1 MTQRML
7 LRSIAALLTIIS
19 LAWMVIWLRSDQ
31 SRTITAQFEDSAGL
45 YEGNAVSMLGVR
57 IGTVRKITAMDDY
70 VEVVLTLERNI
81 DLPADVQAVTVA
93 TSVLT
98 DRHIE
103 LTPPYRGGPKLK
115 DGDVVGLGRTR
126 TPVEFDR
133 TVAMVDKLSR
143 SLQGEG
149 NGEGPLARLIA
160 IGSQVSSNNSTQ
172 IRDTLGELSKALRLG
187 SDNGAGSKENIQG
200 IVSNVA
206 ALTES
211 ASENDTVI
219 RKFGANMRQLSE
231 ILAEE
236 RLGEGSTGKQINGI
250 LNDATHLLEQN
261 RQNLTTTASDARVVT
276 TAIAEYRRELAE
288 TLDLAPLTADN
299 VYNAIDDEAGSLRV
313 HGLIDKVLFNGQ
325 MAKEI
330 CNLMGLRQLGCSTGT
345 LADYGPD
352 FGLTS
357 MLDFMAQTS

>member
-1 MTQRML
+1 MMQRML
-7 LRSIAALLTIIS
+7 VRSVAALFTIIS
-19 LAWMVIWLRSDQ
+19 LVWVVIWLRSDQ
-31 SRTITAQFEDSAGL
+31 PRTVTALFENSTGL
-45 YEGNAVSMLGVR
+45 YEGNAVSVLGVR
-57 IGTVRKITAMDDY
+57 IGTVRKITVMDEY

-103 LTPPYRGGPKLK
+103 LTPPYSGGPKLQ
-115 DGDVVGLGRTR
+115 DGDVVGLGHTR
-126 TPVEFDR
+126 TPVEFDQ
-133 TVAMVDKLSR
+133 TMAMVDKLSR

-160 IGSQVSSNNSTQ
+160 IGSRVSSNNSGQ
-172 IRDTLGELSKALRLG
+172 IRDTLGELSNALRLG
-187 SDNGAGSKENIQG
+187 SDSGARSKENIRAV
-200 IVSNVA
+200 ISNLA
-206 ALTES
+206 ALTEA

-219 RKFGANMRQLSE
+219 RKFGTNVRQLSE
-231 ILAEE
+231 ILADEQ
-236 RLGEGSTGKQINGI
+236 LGSGSTGKQINGI
-250 LNDATHLLEQN
+250 LGDATRLLEQN
-261 RQNLTTTASDARVVT
+261 RENLTATMSDAQVVT

-299 VYNAIDDEAGSLRV
+299 VYNAIDDKAGSLRV

-325 MAKEI
+325 MTKEV

-357 MLDFMAQTS
+357 MLDLMAQTS